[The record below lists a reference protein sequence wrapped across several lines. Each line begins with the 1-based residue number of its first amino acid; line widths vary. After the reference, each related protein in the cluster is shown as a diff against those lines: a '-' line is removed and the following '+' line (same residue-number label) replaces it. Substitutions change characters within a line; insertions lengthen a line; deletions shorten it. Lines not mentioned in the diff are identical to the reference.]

1 MPWKQKAAAKKV
13 MWFILLWFGSVFS
26 LFIAS
31 SLIKLLMSMAG
42 LHT

>member
-1 MPWKQKAAAKKV
+1 
-13 MWFILLWFGSVFS
+13 MWFVLLWLGSVLA
-26 LFIAS
+26 LFVAS

>member
-1 MPWKQKAAAKKV
+1 MKSKQSGTVKKV
-13 MWFILLWFGSVFS
+13 MWFISLWFGSVLA

-31 SLIKLLMSMAG
+31 TLIKLLMTMAG